1 MTTAKNTRG
10 GQIGNQNAAKPK
22 LISDALRKHLVQN
35 GEKVEKLVKVLID
48 KALEGDM
55 SAMRELLDRLE
66 GKVTQSVEQNT
77 NLTADVEIYA
87 WQE

>member
-1 MTTAKNTRG
+1 MTAAKNTRG
-10 GQIGNQNAAKPK
+10 APIVNQNAAKPK

-35 GEKVEKLVKVLID
+35 GEKVEKLVTVLID

-77 NLTADVEIYA
+77 NLTADVEFYA

>member
-35 GEKVEKLVKVLID
+35 GEKVEKLVTVLID